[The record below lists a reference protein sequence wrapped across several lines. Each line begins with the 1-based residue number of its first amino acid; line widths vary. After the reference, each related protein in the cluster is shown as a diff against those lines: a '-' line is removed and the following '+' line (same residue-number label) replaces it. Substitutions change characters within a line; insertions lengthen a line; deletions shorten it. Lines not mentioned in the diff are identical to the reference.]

1 MIIKLKY
8 GAENQGFK
16 VNSRTIVISDG
27 KYLAETSSL
36 GKYMMEN
43 YPSYVT
49 DIQDVV
55 LLNEAPIDDALVV
68 EDKEG
73 WLDVIASPDANERM
87 LELLKKEVEEEIEE
101 KINNDK
107 LNISTIEDDNITP
120 IGASLSDDE
129 VTNEYTV
136 GVDTADGSDVSTYV
150 LVEKIDLSLKPIT
163 DFKGPKSKINL
174 KEYASTLDITLD
186 SSDTL
191 KNMYT
196 SLLELI
202 EVSNRFTIK

>member
-16 VNSRTIVISDG
+16 VNGRTIVISDG

-36 GKYMMEN
+36 GKYMMGN

-68 EDKEG
+68 EDKEDN
-73 WLDVIASPDANERM
+73 LPDVNER
-87 LELLKKEVEEEIEE
+87 LNVLIKEEIEDDE
-101 KINNDK
+101 LHTSI
-107 LNISTIEDDNITP
+107 IEDAIITP
-120 IGASLSDDE
+120 IVGSLSNDE
-129 VTNEYTV
+129 VTNEYTI
-136 GVDTADGSDVSTYV
+136 ADEGTILLDDIPV
-150 LVEKIDLSLKPIT
+150 VEKIDLSLKPIT